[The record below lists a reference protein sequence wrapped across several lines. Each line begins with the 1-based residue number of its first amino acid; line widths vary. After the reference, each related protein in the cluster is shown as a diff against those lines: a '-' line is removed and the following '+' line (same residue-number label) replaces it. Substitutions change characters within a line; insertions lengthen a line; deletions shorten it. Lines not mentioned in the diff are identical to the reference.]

1 MTFAGEWASRKREA
15 EKSAA
20 MEALININKPPSPP
34 KTISNNETKD
44 PSDWLGKLNL
54 TTEEQQVEQM
64 ECD

>member
-20 MEALININKPPSPP
+20 MEALININKPPSPL

-44 PSDWLGKLNL
+44 PSDWLEKLI
-54 TTEEQQVEQM
+54 
-64 ECD
+64 